1 MTVLFEN
8 EQTEPVDESSLSAL
22 AESLLSDEGF
32 PPSTIVEVTLVTDDR
47 IADLNREHLDRDG
60 PTDVLAFP
68 LEELA
73 PGAVPSREPA
83 GPPIALGDVVV
94 APSYVRRQ
102 AEAFETGFAEEMSL
116 MVVHGI
122 LHLMGYDHEDDD
134 DAEIMEERERMIL
147 STIGVERR

>member
-8 EQTEPVDESSLSAL
+8 EQPEPVDESSLSAL
-22 AESLLSDEGF
+22 AESVLSEEGF
-32 PPSTIVEVTLVTDDR
+32 PASTIVEVTLVTDDR
-47 IADLNREHLDRDG
+47 IAELNETHLDREG

-68 LEELA
+68 LEELH
-73 PGAVPSREPA
+73 PGSVPGQEPD
-83 GPPIALGDVVV
+83 GPPIVLGDVVV

-102 AEAFETGFAEEMSL
+102 ADDLEVGFAEEMSL

-122 LHLMGYDHEDDD
+122 LHLMGYDHHDDHE
-134 DAEIMEERERMIL
+134 AEVMEERERMIL